1 MYTYTMKQR
10 ISRVVTC
17 TGDDGNTSMADG
29 SRISKN
35 HSMIHAIGEIDEL
48 NSSIGLLI
56 CELKDSKLQ
65 EGAPKIIAYLTEIQ
79 HTLFNIGG
87 ELSMPQSNLINENQ
101 VTEMTELIKDL
112 NKDLPPLREFILP
125 GGSKCSSLAHI
136 SRTITRRAERNIVGL
151 QESGQ
156 SELPEIN
163 SFIQPYVNRLS
174 DFFFVLSRVL
184 NKLENKENTYWKKN
198 KNN

>member
-1 MYTYTMKQR
+1 MKHR
-10 ISRVVTC
+10 ISKVVTC
-17 TGDDGNTSMADG
+17 TGDHGNTSMADG

-35 HSMIHAIGEIDEL
+35 HSVIHVIGDIDEL

-56 CELKDSKLQ
+56 SELKGSKLQ
-65 EGAPKIIAYLTEIQ
+65 DEASKIIGYLTEIQ
-79 HTLFNIGG
+79 HTLFNIGA
-87 ELSMPQSNLINENQ
+87 EFSMPQSNLIHEKQ
-101 VTEMTELIKDL
+101 VSNMTELIKKL

-125 GGSKCSSLAHI
+125 GGSKCSALAHI

-151 QESGQ
+151 QESDE
-156 SELPEIN
+156 SESPKIN
-163 SFIQPYVNRLS
+163 SFVQPYVNRLS

-198 KNN
+198 NSN